1 MRFPIK
7 SCQVVR
13 LVCGNSIAIELL
25 KYTRPR
31 KENRASPANITIW
44 LSSPFVHSQT
54 ENM

>member
-13 LVCGNSIAIELL
+13 LVCGNSKAIELL
-25 KYTRPR
+25 KYTKPQ

-44 LSSPFVHSQT
+44 LSSSFEQSQT
-54 ENM
+54 QNM